1 MAKGHIENARQAV
14 AKMIGCR
21 IPDSIIFTSCG
32 TESISQAFFI
42 ASEVQLNKN
51 SHFIIS
57 GVEHSAVQETSEYH
71 ASKGSHISV
80 VGVDGNGNLDLKQLR
95 QLLTKTSKGSFVSL
109 MLANNETG
117 VIFPIAEIAE
127 ICKIHGV
134 YLHVDA
140 VQAAGKLPFNVEE
153 LGCHYLSLSAHKFHG
168 PKGVGALYICPGAP
182 KVSFIRGHQENGMR
196 GGTENLPGIV
206 GMGVA
211 AESVVRSLSSDIE
224 RMKELRDRLES
235 LVIDAIPGTAVNG
248 DTASRLCNTSNI
260 YFPGRNA
267 ANLVEQ
273 LSARGVYVS
282 AGAACSTGGKPS
294 HVLRA
299 MGMSD
304 ERANASLR
312 FSLSKSTTVQEID
325 LAVAAITIANSS
337 SLTIYNVM

>member
-1 MAKGHIENARQAV
+1 
-14 AKMIGCR
+14 
-21 IPDSIIFTSCG
+21 
-32 TESISQAFFI
+32 
-42 ASEVQLNKN
+42 
-51 SHFIIS
+51 
-57 GVEHSAVQETSEYH
+57 
-71 ASKGSHISV
+71 
-80 VGVDGNGNLDLKQLR
+80 
-95 QLLTKTSKGSFVSL
+95 
-109 MLANNETG
+109 
-117 VIFPIAEIAE
+117 
-127 ICKIHGV
+127 
-134 YLHVDA
+134 
-140 VQAAGKLPFNVEE
+140 
-153 LGCHYLSLSAHKFHG
+153 
-168 PKGVGALYICPGAP
+168 
-182 KVSFIRGHQENGMR
+182 
-196 GGTENLPGIV
+196 
-206 GMGVA
+206 MGVA